1 MKTYGWIFAWIWA
14 VPVWGQV
21 NTNQF
26 GANKIEGGNQIA
38 VGTYTE
44 YENQPYLMEDWPK
57 GYLKTTA
64 GKWYTAE
71 KLNYNVSTDRPE
83 FQEGEKRFNPKLD
96 LTAFTLGDTA
106 SGVYF
111 QNGFPAIDQQTAKS
125 FYQVLGK
132 GSVRLLKY
140 TKATLLDV
148 TSFNSATKK
157 KRFDFNEMY
166 YVYRPDQKII
176 RVKKDKKSVLE
187 ALPEQAARIEE
198 IASQRKLKL
207 KNWEEIRQVLAEL

>member
-1 MKTYGWIFAWIWA
+1 MKTYGWIFAWIWTA
-14 VPVWGQV
+14 PVWGQL

-26 GANKIEGGNQIA
+26 GTNQIEGGNQIA
-38 VGTYTE
+38 VGAYTE
-44 YENQPYLMEDWPK
+44 YENHPYLLEDWSK
-57 GYLKTTA
+57 GYLKATT
-64 GKWYTAE
+64 GKWYAAE
-71 KLNYNVSTDRPE
+71 KLNYNVSTNQPE
-83 FQEGEKRFNPKLD
+83 FQQGEKRFSPKLD
-96 LTAFTLGDTA
+96 LAAFTLGDTA

-125 FYQVLGK
+125 FYQVLSK
-132 GSVRLLKY
+132 GSVKLLKY

-157 KRFDFNEMY
+157 KRFDFNETY

-187 ALPEQAARIEE
+187 ALPEQATRIEE
-198 IASQRKLKL
+198 IAGQRKLRL